1 MQYTPAESITLNV
14 SVASTSI
21 DVSYNFRAL
30 TCFHNGMEVI
40 PNERIV
46 IMDFNKTLMISHTTD
61 DDRGVYEVKFTG
73 LFIHP
78 YSKSCEQDI
87 LALLRHYPIAI
98 PVYFYVYE
106 NTPGKLIATY

>member
-1 MQYTPAESITLNV
+1 MQYTPTESITLNV
-14 SVASTSI
+14 SIASTSTDI
-21 DVSYNFRAL
+21 SYNFRAL
-30 TCFHNGMEVI
+30 TWFHNGMEVI

-46 IMDFNKTLMISHTTD
+46 IMGFNKTLMISNATD

-78 YSKSCEQDI
+78 YSKSCERDI
-87 LALLRHYPIAI
+87 LVLLRHYPIAI
-98 PVYFYVYE
+98 PVHFYVYE